1 MPLFFSCY
9 ILVNVNYCA
18 SRKLPGDGRTGKTIV
33 SIVEISE
40 VKYFGLTNDL
50 LFKIVFGSKGN
61 EKLLTLMLNALLSLK
76 GNQQIE
82 ELEIL
87 NPINLP
93 EWKNGKQSVIDVK
106 ARDVSGEVY
115 CVEIQVKAHAEILKR
130 VLFYSAASY
139 TRQIVRGTKYGN
151 LNKTICLWIMCE
163 TILSEPEIY
172 NKYLIK
178 HEKNNNILTDLMEYH
193 FVELSKFDK
202 STPAELQNRFEK
214 WLHIL
219 KFGDYYRSD
228 SELPGELKK
237 EKGICE
243 VIKQMSTANTDE
255 NMRYELLAREM
266 FLSDLATDLEA
277 AEKKGI
283 EKGIEKVVLKMLAKS
298 KSFEEISEV
307 TDLAIDQI
315 KALAGKNQVCET
327 ATAYKQVKKRK
338 PSK

>member
-1 MPLFFSCY
+1 M
-9 ILVNVNYCA
+9 N
-18 SRKLPGDGRTGKTIV
+18 IV
-33 SIVEISE
+33 DNSE

-61 EKLLTLMLNALLSLK
+61 EKLLALMLNALLSLK
-76 GNQQIE
+76 GSQQIE

-106 ARDVSGEVY
+106 ARDISGEVY

-139 TRQIVRGTKYGN
+139 TRQIVRGTKYAD
-151 LNKTICLWIMCE
+151 LNKTVCLWIMCE
-163 TILSEPEIY
+163 TTLSEPEIY

-178 HEKNNNILTDLMEYH
+178 HDKNNNILTDLMEYH

-202 STPAELQNRFEK
+202 SKPAELQNRFEK

-255 NMRYELLAREM
+255 HMRYELLAREM
-266 FLSDLATDLEA
+266 FLSDLATDLDA
-277 AEKKGI
+277 A
-283 EKGIEKVVLKMLAKS
+283 
-298 KSFEEISEV
+298 
-307 TDLAIDQI
+307 
-315 KALAGKNQVCET
+315 
-327 ATAYKQVKKRK
+327 
-338 PSK
+338 

>member
-1 MPLFFSCY
+1 M
-9 ILVNVNYCA
+9 
-18 SRKLPGDGRTGKTIV
+18 
-33 SIVEISE
+33 SIVDNSE
-40 VKYFGLTNDL
+40 AKYFGLTNDL

-61 EKLLTLMLNALLSLK
+61 EKLLALMLNALLCLK
-76 GNQQIE
+76 GSQQIE

-106 ARDVSGEVY
+106 ARDISGEVY
-115 CVEIQVKAHAEILKR
+115 CVEIQVKAHAEVLKR

-139 TRQIVRGTKYGN
+139 TRQIVRGTKYAD
-151 LNKTICLWIMCE
+151 LNRTICLWIMCE
-163 TILSEPEIY
+163 TTLSEPEIY

-178 HEKNNNILTDLMEYH
+178 HDKNNNILTDLMEYH

-202 STPAELQNRFEK
+202 SKPAELQNRFEK

-255 NMRYELLAREM
+255 HMRYELLAREM
-266 FLSDLATDLEA
+266 FLSDLATDLDA

-283 EKGIEKVVLKMLAKS
+283 EKGIEKVALKMLAKG
-298 KSFEEISEV
+298 KSFEEIAEA
-307 TDLAIDQI
+307 TDLTIDQI
-315 KALAGKNQVCET
+315 KAIASNNKFCEPAAPYKAPRKRKT
-327 ATAYKQVKKRK
+327 AT
-338 PSK
+338 

>member
-1 MPLFFSCY
+1 M
-9 ILVNVNYCA
+9 N
-18 SRKLPGDGRTGKTIV
+18 IV
-33 SIVEISE
+33 DNSE

-61 EKLLTLMLNALLSLK
+61 EKLLALLLNALLSLK
-76 GNQQIE
+76 GSQQIE

-106 ARDVSGEVY
+106 ARDISGEVY

-139 TRQIVRGTKYGN
+139 TRQIVRGTKYAD

-163 TILSEPEIY
+163 TTLSEPEIY

-178 HEKNNNILTDLMEYH
+178 HDKNNNILTDLMEYH

-202 STPAELQNRFEK
+202 SKPAELQNRFEK

-219 KFGDYYRSD
+219 KFGDYYRSG

-255 NMRYELLAREM
+255 QMRYELLAREM
-266 FLSDLATDLEA
+266 FLSDLATDLDA

-283 EKGIEKVVLKMLAKS
+283 AKGKAEDAINMLQDGLTVEKVCKYTGLSADLVDNLAK
-298 KSFEEISEV
+298 KC
-307 TDLAIDQI
+307 L
-315 KALAGKNQVCET
+315 GKVCEPVAPYHAPKPT
-327 ATAYKQVKKRK
+327 KAPEGRKKK
-338 PSK
+338 

>member
-1 MPLFFSCY
+1 M
-9 ILVNVNYCA
+9 N
-18 SRKLPGDGRTGKTIV
+18 IV
-33 SIVEISE
+33 DNSE

-61 EKLLTLMLNALLSLK
+61 EKLLALMLNALLSLK
-76 GNQQIE
+76 GSQQIE

-93 EWKNGKQSVIDVK
+93 EWQNGKQSVIDVK
-106 ARDVSGEVY
+106 ARDISGEVY

-139 TRQIVRGTKYGN
+139 TRQIVRGTKYAD

-163 TILSEPEIY
+163 TILPEPEIY

-178 HEKNNNILTDLMEYH
+178 HDKNNNILTDLMEYH

-202 STPAELQNRFEK
+202 SKPAELQNRFEK

-255 NMRYELLAREM
+255 HMRYELLAREM
-266 FLSDLATDLEA
+266 FLSDLATDLDA

-283 EKGIEKVVLKMLAKS
+283 EKGIEKVALKMLAKG
-298 KSFEEISEV
+298 KSFEEIAEA
-307 TDLAIDQI
+307 TDLTIDQI
-315 KALAGKNQVCET
+315 KAVASNNKFCEPAAPYKAARKRKT
-327 ATAYKQVKKRK
+327 AT
-338 PSK
+338 

>member
-1 MPLFFSCY
+1 M
-9 ILVNVNYCA
+9 N
-18 SRKLPGDGRTGKTIV
+18 IV
-33 SIVEISE
+33 DNSE

-61 EKLLTLMLNALLSLK
+61 EKLLALMLNALLSLK
-76 GNQQIE
+76 GGQQIE

-93 EWKNGKQSVIDVK
+93 EWQNGKQSVIDVK
-106 ARDVSGEVY
+106 ARDISGEVY

-139 TRQIVRGTKYGN
+139 TRQIVRGTKYAD

-163 TILSEPEIY
+163 TILPEPEIY

-178 HEKNNNILTDLMEYH
+178 HDKNNNILTDLMEYH

-202 STPAELQNRFEK
+202 SKPAELQNRFEK

-255 NMRYELLAREM
+255 HMRYELLAREM
-266 FLSDLATDLEA
+266 FLSDLATDLDA

-283 EKGIEKVVLKMLAKS
+283 EKGIEKVALKMLAKG
-298 KSFEEISEV
+298 KSFEEIAEA
-307 TDLAIDQI
+307 TDLTIDQI
-315 KALAGKNQVCET
+315 KAIASNNKFCEPAAPYKAPRKRKT
-327 ATAYKQVKKRK
+327 AT
-338 PSK
+338 